1 METERFT
8 VMAIHTNWQHLAEQ
22 ASKELDPKKLMI
34 LVDQLTRTL
43 EQNERAAKGIRGQ
56 QPN

>member
-1 METERFT
+1 
-8 VMAIHTNWQHLAEQ
+8 MAIHTNWQHLAEQ